1 VSAQLEKQP
10 WLAQFSA
17 DLVSVDE
24 HTRLGHTMHYGPLRV
39 QRPFYPEGKD
49 LIHLYLLHPPGGL
62 VGGDELNI
70 KLHLGPNSHGL
81 LTTPSAGKIYRNITT
96 LNQGQN
102 VNLTVCDGASLE
114 WLPMENIIFNG
125 AKAELNTS
133 IDIHGSG
140 IYMGWEITC
149 LGRTECNEMFSD
161 GAIKQTLVLNKD
173 GKVLFKDRLNLIAGS
188 ELQTNKAG
196 FQGFSVLG
204 SFIVSSEPDFDYG
217 LWQQEMNE
225 KITPCFIAITQR
237 KGVLIAR
244 VLTHKSEMARM
255 VFEALWAKIRP
266 LVIKREACAPRI
278 WNT

>member
-1 VSAQLEKQP
+1 MSAQFKKQP
-10 WLAQFSA
+10 WLAQFRA
-17 DLVSVDE
+17 DLISVNE
-24 HTRLGHTMHYGPLRV
+24 HTRLGRTMHYGPLRV

-81 LTTPSAGKIYRNITT
+81 LTTPSAGKIYRNIST

-125 AKAELNTS
+125 AKARLSTT
-133 IDIHGSG
+133 IDIQGSG
-140 IYMGWEITC
+140 IFMGWEITC
-149 LGRTECNEMFSD
+149 LGRTESSEAFMQGSL
-161 GAIKQTLVLNKD
+161 KQTLTLNKD
-173 GKVLFKDRLNLIAGS
+173 GKVLFKDRLSLIAGS
-188 ELQTNKAG
+188 DLQTHKAG

-204 SFIVSSEPDFDYG
+204 SFIISAEPDFDAG
-217 LWQQEMNE
+217 SWQQKMNE
-225 KITPCFIAITQR
+225 RISPCFVAITQR

-244 VLTHKSEMARM
+244 VLSHKSETARM
-255 VFEALWAKIRP
+255 VFESLWAELRP
-266 LVIKREACAPRI
+266 LVLKREASAPRI
-278 WNT
+278 WKT